1 MRPVFPTSNSSMTC
15 CASSAEAP
23 KVVRPCQVIQG
34 QGEKNIGPKITGRI
48 EFQRIL
54 IWPSENVILNLD
66 PHVDSGSDHPEREF
80 HEQELG
86 LRWFLSKKTC
96 HLAAFRD
103 ALQRDFFR

>member
-1 MRPVFPTSNSSMTC
+1 M
-15 CASSAEAP
+15 
-23 KVVRPCQVIQG
+23 
-34 QGEKNIGPKITGRI
+34 
-48 EFQRIL
+48 
-54 IWPSENVILNLD
+54 SENVILNLD